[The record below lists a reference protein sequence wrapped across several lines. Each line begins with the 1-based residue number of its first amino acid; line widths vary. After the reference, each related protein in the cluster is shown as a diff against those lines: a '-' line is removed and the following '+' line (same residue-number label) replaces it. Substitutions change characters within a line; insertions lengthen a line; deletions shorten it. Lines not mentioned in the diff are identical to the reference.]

1 MLTWEQE
8 KNWPAY
14 EQAARDF
21 GKLRMERRMASA
33 APSPAQIWSSAY
45 ASAPLPSQ
53 IPAQH

>member
-21 GKLRMERRMASA
+21 GKLRMERRMAMRGA
-33 APSPAQIWSSAY
+33 
-45 ASAPLPSQ
+45 
-53 IPAQH
+53 